1 MESKSTIELEFRTGE
16 DLFKNYG
23 IGIIRQVVDKSES
36 QIEEK
41 KEGLRRLVGG
51 KYLDMLSVCDRI
63 SEMNK
68 EFGVVRESVDAV
80 LQLCES
86 LGDDYAFVKEIDQ
99 KKEKQA
105 EITQESL
112 WEEYD
117 HDEMLALARHLAA
130 FRDSQ
135 KTRYSSLNEEFFTE
149 LPAIAATKCVSL
161 LLQKEELSG
170 EKQMELFTA
179 FFLFSLF
186 TQPDADVLT
195 LFQRFLSSASDHI
208 VSHASSAD
216 LNSFLQKLME
226 VHRLIQA
233 VLGVMTAEDTYSV
246 FTSNLPAI
254 HPSWREE
261 HRPVIAKSIQD
272 WLEGVLEAV
281 KVGAESVVKPVAS
294 VEALANV
301 KRSISET
308 MKMIRA
314 DWVQGLC
321 VIFAR
326 EVADP
331 LAALFDG
338 LFSSKS
344 QELIRVCFESMCE
357 QARGSAA
364 RLSDVSVVYL
374 HDEVNKKVAAP
385 ITQLFVDLSD
395 LEYSQNPALVSI
407 VEEETKKLFSV
418 ILEACNATQ
427 EEENR
432 LATAYVLSVV
442 QEAARG
448 IAESNHINLQNIIE
462 QYQASFRT
470 AEEQW
475 LDSVLD
481 CERGI
486 KDAFAAVR
494 WTMHDA
500 EWYEAISTWKE
511 FSLGAMEGEEEQVL
525 IPGAC
530 SPCLIGALT
539 ELCHLLDRVRVI
551 SSHGGFMTQ
560 SRQLLLQSAYHK
572 ITAVYNS
579 VITELL
585 GTYPSIA
592 SPGLLTVLFD
602 LLFLERVLDAA
613 TAFDGVAED
622 RRVIGELREKVL
634 EEIDPVDWTLAES
647 YMQVVLEEY
656 VSSVA
661 LLISPLLLDTYALK
675 NATTMKSL
683 SKNANV
689 IFTPIEKLP
698 SFPISSQSIQLLL
711 QSRMKEQK
719 A

>member
-1 MESKSTIELEFRTGE
+1 
-16 DLFKNYG
+16 
-23 IGIIRQVVDKSES
+23 
-36 QIEEK
+36 
-41 KEGLRRLVGG
+41 
-51 KYLDMLSVCDRI
+51 
-63 SEMNK
+63 
-68 EFGVVRESVDAV
+68 
-80 LQLCES
+80 
-86 LGDDYAFVKEIDQ
+86 
-99 KKEKQA
+99 
-105 EITQESL
+105 
-112 WEEYD
+112 
-117 HDEMLALARHLAA
+117 
-130 FRDSQ
+130 
-135 KTRYSSLNEEFFTE
+135 
-149 LPAIAATKCVSL
+149 
-161 LLQKEELSG
+161 
-170 EKQMELFTA
+170 MELFTA

-216 LNSFLQKLME
+216 LNSFLQTLME

-272 WLEGVLEAV
+272 WLEGVLEAL

-294 VEALANV
+294 VEALASV

-308 MKMIRA
+308 MKTIRA
-314 DWVQGLC
+314 DWVQGLR

-395 LEYSQNPALVSI
+395 LEYSQKCECVRGLRRSPALVSI

-448 IAESNHINLQNIIE
+448 IAESNHINLQKLSPFSSLSRSIIE

-500 EWYEAISTWKE
+500 
-511 FSLGAMEGEEEQVL
+511 
-525 IPGAC
+525 
-530 SPCLIGALT
+530 
-539 ELCHLLDRVRVI
+539 
-551 SSHGGFMTQ
+551 
-560 SRQLLLQSAYHK
+560 
-572 ITAVYNS
+572 
-579 VITELL
+579 
-585 GTYPSIA
+585 
-592 SPGLLTVLFD
+592 
-602 LLFLERVLDAA
+602 
-613 TAFDGVAED
+613 GVA
-622 RRVIGELREKVL
+622 
-634 EEIDPVDWTLAES
+634 PPPA
-647 YMQVVLEEY
+647 
-656 VSSVA
+656 
-661 LLISPLLLDTYALK
+661 
-675 NATTMKSL
+675 
-683 SKNANV
+683 
-689 IFTPIEKLP
+689 
-698 SFPISSQSIQLLL
+698 
-711 QSRMKEQK
+711 
-719 A
+719 